1 MNKNKI
7 FAIFILFGIL
17 ITCAG
22 VSFASSDLDTSY
34 MDYSDMDDYID
45 EDLDDGL
52 DDEDDDLN
60 DDWYDD
66 LDDDSE
72 EDLDDDDWDD
82 DTDDDS
88 DDDWDDD
95 DWDDDFDDDWDDDD
109 WDDDFDDDWDD
120 DDWDDDDWDDDFD
133 YDWDESDFQFYYYDD
148 LDFADYEIGNITKYN
163 STYGYL
169 TYLKNASFP
178 NNATRYKY
186 MVYYAKALGAYH
198 NTSDNEQEDYNDTE
212 SDNATYE
219 YLYGFIMPK
228 VLSENYAASS
238 TYSVDVSKSIDLS
251 KTLEFPKSIDL
262 SDLKD
267 TLSANQSQTN
277 KTDKN
282 DIEQV
287 DIQSYYENNGF
298 IALLALFILCLLAI
312 I

>member
-7 FAIFILFGIL
+7 FAIFILFAVL

-34 MDYSDMDDYID
+34 MDDSDMDDSDMDDYLD
-45 EDLDDGL
+45 EELDDGL
-52 DDEDDDLN
+52 DDEDDD
-60 DDWYDD
+60 DWYDDTDDD
-66 LDDDSE
+66 LDDDSD
-72 EDLDDDDWDD
+72 EDLDDEDWDD
-82 DTDDDS
+82 DLDDDS

-109 WDDDFDDDWDD
+109 WDDDFD
-120 DDWDDDDWDDDFD
+120 
-133 YDWDESDFQFYYYDD
+133 YDWDESDFQFYYCDD

-198 NTSDNEQEDYNDTE
+198 NASDNEQEDYNDTE

-219 YLYGFIMPK
+219 YLYGCIMPK

-238 TYSVDVSKSIDLS
+238 TYSIDVSKSIDLS

-267 TLSANQSQTN
+267 TLSADQSQTN

-287 DIQSYYENNGF
+287 DIQYYSENNGF